1 MRTVLTVVVVVCFVV
16 SNFAITAV
24 EADRV
29 EKQPDEIATTK
40 SDVQQQKADAG
51 VDINVTAL
59 ATRFIQDYMTPTI
72 CSYLPS
78 FCAKYQ
84 LRKFDSFQL

>member
-1 MRTVLTVVVVVCFVV
+1 MIMRTTAVTIITVCFVV
-16 SNFAITAV
+16 ANFAAR
-24 EADRV
+24 ADHV
-29 EKQPDEIATTK
+29 EKPSDEIATAK
-40 SDVQQQKADAG
+40 SDVQQQQNADAG

-59 ATRFIQDYMTPTI
+59 AARFIQDYVTPTI

-84 LRKFDSFQL
+84 LRKFESFRL